1 MHTLH
6 VHTTHSQ
13 TGGTLK
19 YVEQKE
25 LYASKRSSSNQSS
38 LVRRKTR
45 SKAITSKPTPSSS
58 SKAKGPETI
67 INSLKSTGLPESV
80 IQPVL
85 HSRSKSMSKHST
97 LIDLLL
103 NGKPATTEAHDKGAP
118 QKYAETT
125 ELQRNRLKSVSP
137 STRSFSSSNDSLP
150 TCRNDAPNCFV
161 KDQRNYLKSVSP
173 SSATCISDSVD
184 SSSTCTNGAPNSIV
198 NTQSLSSACR
208 IDSTSCSSSNMSD
221 SGSNFS
227 LSPLS
232 SQFQSPSTPSFAQMC
247 GTSPASGSNLGEETC
262 QNSWRATEQSFIA
275 SVNSANIA
283 PNIEN
288 QNFIN
293 CSTLPLEGGG
303 FGGMDMPPVGTALTL
318 AVEHTSHTGEFQNTW
333 SSCTSSTVSGTM
345 SRTTSPAGYSNST
358 VSSHKMDVLPHS
370 GVSSTSNPSSRT
382 LFPFQNSVTPHFVSQ
397 TSDNFSNPPIRGS
410 NFNSSYT
417 ASSYAPMVFP
427 NSETVPCPGDSVVQQ
442 TDTSHPALLTTS
454 SDYLMEELFSETV
467 APNGGGL
474 NFNGVASIP
483 GGTTID
489 MDSNLVTLSQDP
501 QSTINFIPNL
511 RTNVA
516 QLQAPLQDIVS
527 HDQSFVSRD
536 QVSLS
541 HDQASLSDGIDL
553 TNTDTIQFTQGESS
567 LVTLTNTCGPNS
579 VNPELQDIMQ
589 QFF

>member
-25 LYASKRSSSNQSS
+25 LYASKRSSSDQSS

-45 SKAITSKPTPSSS
+45 SKAITSKPAPSSS
-58 SKAKGPETI
+58 SKAKGPEPI
-67 INSLKSTGLPESV
+67 INSLKRTGLPESV
-80 IQPVL
+80 IKPVL

-103 NGKPATTEAHDKGAP
+103 NGKSATTAANDKGAT
-118 QKYAETT
+118 QKFGETT
-125 ELQRNRLKSVSP
+125 ELQRNSLKSVSP
-137 STRSFSSSNDSLP
+137 STRSFNSSNDFSP
-150 TCRNDAPNCFV
+150 ACMNGVPNSVV
-161 KDQRNYLKSVSP
+161 KGQRNYLKSVSP
-173 SSATCISDSVD
+173 SSATCTSSTMSIANTHSL
-184 SSSTCTNGAPNSIV
+184 SSTCR
-198 NTQSLSSACR
+198 L
-208 IDSTSCSSSNMSD
+208 DSTSCSSSNMSD
-221 SGSNFS
+221 SGSTFS

-247 GTSPASGSNLGEETC
+247 GTSPASGSDLREEIC
-262 QNSWRATEQSFIA
+262 QNGWRAVEQSFVA
-275 SVNSANIA
+275 PVNLAKIA
-283 PNIEN
+283 PNVEN

-293 CSTLPLEGGG
+293 GSTLPIEGGG
-303 FGGMDMPPVGTALTL
+303 FGGMDIPPVGTALTL
-318 AVEHTSHTGEFQNTW
+318 AVDHNLHTGVFQNT
-333 SSCTSSTVSGTM
+333 SCTSVASSAVSDTI
-345 SRTTSPAGYSNST
+345 SCTTSPAGYSNST
-358 VSSHKMDVLPHS
+358 FSSHKIDVLPHS

-417 ASSYAPMVFP
+417 ASSYAPMVFQ
-427 NSETVPCPGDSVVQQ
+427 NSETVPCPGDSIVQQ
-442 TDTSHPALLTTS
+442 TDTSHPALLTSS
-454 SDYLMEELFSETV
+454 SDHLMEELFSETLV
-467 APNGGGL
+467 QNSGDL
-474 NFNGVASIP
+474 DFNGVASIP
-483 GGTTID
+483 GGTTTVD
-489 MDSNLVTLSQDP
+489 MMDSNLVSHSQDP

-511 RTNVA
+511 STIAV

-527 HDQSFVSRD
+527 HDLSFVSHD

-553 TNTDTIQFTQGESS
+553 TNTEFTQGESS
-567 LVTLTNTCGPNS
+567 LVTLTNTCGPNCD
-579 VNPELQDIMQ
+579 NPELQDIMQ